1 MLHGGILSKFVHT
14 ADWQL
19 GKPFGRMPDVV
30 RTVLGEAR
38 LDVIGAIAGVARAQG
53 IQHVLVAG
61 DVFDNPEPGDRLLRQ
76 ALSRMRDAGCIWWLL
91 PGNHDYARSE
101 GLWSRLKADAPDNV
115 RALTEPVAV
124 QMDEQSWILPAP
136 LAYRR
141 TMGDPT
147 AILDELVTPP
157 GVVRIGLGH
166 GSIQSF
172 GSEHETNLV
181 APDRATR
188 AGLDYLALG
197 DWHGFLTVGDRSAYS
212 GTPEPDG
219 YGRETTGGVVVVDV
233 EQGRVPFIEFMPTS
247 RFRWAEATWDLDSE
261 ASFDRELLALRARGM
276 LAQTLLKLSITGIT
290 SLADRVA
297 ITRRLSDELA
307 HELRWLDANVDGLS
321 TRPTED
327 DLRDIDTQGA
337 LAVAAESLKLTAA
350 SGSPDAAIAAAALER
365 LYVETIRATR
375 LKEGA
380 G

>member
-1 MLHGGILSKFVHT
+1 MVKFIHT

-19 GKPFGRMPDVV
+19 GKPFGRMPEVV

-38 LDVIGAIAGVARAQG
+38 LDAIDAIAGVARAKG
-53 IQHVLVAG
+53 AEHVLVAG

-101 GLWSRLKADAPDNV
+101 GLWSRLKADAPANV

-124 QMDEQSWILPAP
+124 QMDEQSWVLPAP

-147 AILDELVTPP
+147 AILDELTTPP
-157 GVVRIGLGH
+157 GALRIGLGH
-166 GSIQSF
+166 GSIQTF
-172 GSEHETNLV
+172 GSEQVTNLV
-181 APDRATR
+181 APDRAAR

-197 DWHGFLTVGDRSAYS
+197 DWHGFLNFGDRSAYS

-219 YGRETTGGVVVVDV
+219 FGRETTGGVVVVDAERERAPV
-233 EQGRVPFIEFMPTS
+233 LEFVPTA
-247 RFRWAEATWDLDSE
+247 RFRWKEASWQLDGEAT
-261 ASFDRELLALRARGM
+261 FDRELQATREQGA
-276 LAQTLLKLSITGIT
+276 LAQTLLKLSVTGIT

-297 ITRRLSDELA
+297 IVRRLSDELA
-307 HELRWLDANVDGLS
+307 HELRWLDADTDGLNA
-321 TRPTED
+321 RPTED

-337 LAVAAESLKLTAA
+337 LAVAADSLKLTAA
-350 SGSPDAAIAAAALER
+350 AGGPDAVIAAAALER

-375 LKEGA
+375 LKDGTA
-380 G
+380 